1 MAKFKEVAAR
11 LQGMRQFRGQKFT
24 VNDVVMAVLS
34 KAMRAYFTGF
44 IGEDERVV
52 RRRRIRAQF
61 LVNLRKRGGCLFL
74 VVLLLLDR
82 CVH

>member
-61 LVNLRKRGGCLFL
+61 LVNLRKRGGCFLLFCCCWTE
-74 VVLLLLDR
+74 V